1 MGLSNVEAA
10 IADIRAGRMVIL
22 VDDEDRENEG
32 DLCMAAEKVT
42 ADAINFMATHGRGLV
57 CLTLTEDKIERLELP
72 MMVERNTSAFGTGFT
87 VSIEASRGV
96 TTGISA
102 QDRATTILTAVSDD
116 ACPADLRTPGHVF
129 PIRARKGGVL
139 VRTGQTEGSVDL
151 AKLAGLRP
159 AGVICE
165 IMNADGTMARRPQ
178 LEQYSEEHGLRIV
191 SIAELVEY
199 RIANES
205 LVELV
210 AERRVKLDEWGDV
223 RVQVMRSGVDSHEH
237 LVVVKGD
244 PRTAEAPL
252 VRVQSIDM
260 PADLVGLVLSAG
272 GAELRAAMQ
281 RIVEEG
287 VGVFVF
293 LVRSVAGSTLKKRL
307 EGLDQRQDP
316 PIYHRVGTRL
326 DLRDFGTGAQ
336 ILKAVGVR
344 RFRVMSNNDVRIVG
358 LEGFGLEMVG
368 REPLPVTQPVASPG
382 LKAIEE

>member
-10 IADIRAGRMVIL
+10 IGDIRDGKLVIL

-42 ADAINFMATHGRGLV
+42 PEAINFMATHGRGLV
-57 CLTLTEDKIERLELP
+57 CLTLTEEKIAELQLP

-87 VSIEASRGV
+87 VSIEASHGV

-102 QDRATTILTAVSDD
+102 RDRATTILTAVQDD
-116 ACPADLRTPGHVF
+116 AVPSDLRTPGHVF

-165 IMNADGTMARRPQ
+165 IMNADGTMARRPE
-178 LEQYSEEHGLRIV
+178 LERYGAEHGLRIV

-210 AERRVKLDEWGDV
+210 AERRVKVDGWGDL
-223 RVQVMRSGVDSHEH
+223 RMQVMRSEVDGHEH

-244 PRTAEAPL
+244 PRVADAPL

-260 PADLVGLVLSAG
+260 PADLVGLVLSEG

-281 RIVEEG
+281 RMVEEG
-287 VGVFVF
+287 AGVFVF
-293 LVRSVAGSTLKKRL
+293 LVRSVAGSSLKKRL
-307 EGLDQRQDP
+307 EGLDQRRTP
-316 PIYHRVGTRL
+316 PTYHRVGTRL

-368 REPLPVTQPVASPG
+368 REPLPVTHPVASPG